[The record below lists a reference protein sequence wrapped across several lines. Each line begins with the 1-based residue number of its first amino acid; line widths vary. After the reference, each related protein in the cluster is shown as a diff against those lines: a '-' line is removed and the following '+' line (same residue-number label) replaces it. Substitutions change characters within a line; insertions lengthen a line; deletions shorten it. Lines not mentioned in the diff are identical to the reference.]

1 MHKLTKYFILAY
13 YISHFDEFFQNLTDD
28 LFQNAQSYYVLFSS
42 LNNDGFKIYA
52 NAYNGGANGLW
63 TATYNGQFLPQI
75 LDYYQFSSELGAD
88 DLKAYVV
95 SLVSENIPLD
105 SQEFN
110 EALAIFTEI
119 KNNADEALAVVGNVS
134 ASNFLGRTEIRNT
147 STNINFAEFAKKF
160 IPDGAQA
167 VFCYVGP
174 LGGRNMD
181 NTNFDNTGYSEQFD
195 LRVAY
200 YDEGANQLVENVMK
214 IVVPWFTDSTDAS
227 LYASALG
234 NTEGVDYVISNETT
248 NIISSPIL
256 TGATSGLEKTAE
268 AEATR

>member
-1 MHKLTKYFILAY
+1 M
-13 YISHFDEFFQNLTDD
+13 DQFQNYIALTE
-28 LFQNAQSYYVLFSS
+28 SVLRAGSFKGYAMS
-42 LNNDGFKIYA
+42 LID
-52 NAYNGGANGLW
+52 
-63 TATYNGQFLPQI
+63 
-75 LDYYQFSSELGAD
+75 
-88 DLKAYVV
+88 
-95 SLVSENIPLD
+95 ENIPIDELQQNLEVLD
-105 SQEFN
+105 N
-110 EALAIFTEI
+110 L
-119 KNNADEALAVVGNVS
+119 K
-134 ASNFLGRTEIRNT
+134 
-147 STNINFAEFAKKF
+147 TNIEAYHDIIDSLNSSDFRSENLIANTRTAINFESFAKKF

-200 YDEGANQLVENVMK
+200 YDEGANQLVEKVMK